1 MSGPRQPIELVV
13 AKGAKHLTKAE
24 IDSRRKKRLKPSGLD
39 AADISSDAAADFFK
53 IINQGAIRGAL
64 FYGGKHNWDT

>member
-39 AADISSDAAADFFK
+39 AADISSDAAADFLK
-53 IINQGAIRGAL
+53 N
-64 FYGGKHNWDT
+64 

>member
-24 IDSRRKKRLKPSGLD
+24 IDSRRKKRLKPSGLE
-39 AADISSDAAADFFK
+39 AADISFDAAADF
-53 IINQGAIRGAL
+53 
-64 FYGGKHNWDT
+64 Y

>member
-24 IDSRRKKRLKPSGLD
+24 IDSRRKKTIETFG
-39 AADISSDAAADFFK
+39 F
-53 IINQGAIRGAL
+53 GRGGHL
-64 FYGGKHNWDT
+64 I